1 MKNETMI
8 NENGSKAEST
18 NGAKPAKIL
27 QQMPDFEAM
36 FPIRRYIQDDG
47 SASPD
52 PGLDPALMRRMMA
65 MMIWNR
71 ELDERLTKL
80 QRQGRIG
87 FHIGS
92 VGEEALMIGSAA
104 ATRPNDWVVPC
115 YREAGVAI
123 YRGMNVERLVHNMYG
138 TGEDPIQGRQMP
150 CHYADKEH
158 NFLSISSPVGTQI
171 SQAAGVAWA
180 MKLRKAPDVA
190 VVYFGDGATSQGDF
204 HNGLNFAGVY
214 KVPCVFICRN
224 NQWAI
229 STPFEVQ
236 TASKTIAQKALA
248 YGIAGERVDGNDALA
263 SYTATRDAVER
274 ARRGEGPTLLEMY
287 SYRQG
292 AHSTS
297 DDPRAYRKQEEVDQ
311 WVKKDPLDRFRRYL
325 SNKGLWTDADET
337 AAKDE
342 IIKRLSTAI
351 ERAEK
356 APRPTVDTLF
366 GDVFKEKTAS
376 LREQQA
382 ELEALVA
389 DGYGP
394 PAH

>member
-1 MKNETMI
+1 MKNDTI
-8 NENGSKAEST
+8 TKDAPAGT
-18 NGAKPAKIL
+18 NGTKSAPKIL
-27 QQMPDFEAM
+27 QSVPDFEAM
-36 FPIRRYIQDDG
+36 FPIRSYLKEDG
-47 SASPD
+47 SAAPD
-52 PGLDPALMRRMMA
+52 PQLEPELMRKMMA
-65 MMIWNR
+65 AMIWNR

-104 ATRPNDWVVPC
+104 ATRPNDWIVPC

-123 YRGMNVERLVHNMYG
+123 YRGMSVERLVHNMYG
-138 TGEDPIQGRQMP
+138 TSEDPIQGRQMP
-150 CHYADKEH
+150 CHYSDKEH

-171 SQAAGVAWA
+171 TQAAGVAWA
-180 MKLRKAPDVA
+180 MKLKKTSDVA

-229 STPFEVQ
+229 STPYETQ
-236 TASKTIAQKALA
+236 TAAKTIAQKAVA

-263 SYTATRDAVER
+263 SYAATRDAVER

-297 DDPRAYRKQEEVDQ
+297 DDPRAYRKQEEVDA
-311 WVKKDPLDRFRRYL
+311 WVKKDPIERFKKYL
-325 SNKGLWTDADET
+325 TGRGLWSDADEN
-337 AAKDE
+337 AARND
-342 IIKRLSTAI
+342 IIGRLSQAI

-356 APRPTVDTLF
+356 SPRPPVESLF
-366 GDVFKEKTAS
+366 TDVFKDRPQH
-376 LREQQA
+376 LVEQQA
-382 ELEALVA
+382 ELEELVA
-389 DGYGP
+389 GGYAP
-394 PAH
+394 PQH

>member
-1 MKNETMI
+1 MKNDTTT
-8 NENGSKAEST
+8 NEHATAQT
-18 NGAKPAKIL
+18 NGAKPSSKIL
-27 QQMPDFEAM
+27 HPVPDFEAM
-36 FPIRRYIQDDG
+36 FPIRSYMQEDG
-47 SASPD
+47 SAAPD

-92 VGEEALMIGSAA
+92 IGEEALMIGSAA
-104 ATRPNDWVVPC
+104 AMRPGDWVVPC

-123 YRGMNVERLVHNMYG
+123 YRGMSVEQLVHNMYG
-138 TGEDPIQGRQMP
+138 TAEDPIKGRQMP
-150 CHYADKEH
+150 CHYADREH

-171 SQAAGVAWA
+171 TQAAGVAWA
-180 MKLRKAPDVA
+180 MKIRKSSDVA

-229 STPFEVQ
+229 STPYEVQ
-236 TASKTIAQKALA
+236 TAAKTIAQKALA

-263 SYTATRDAVER
+263 SYTSTRDAIER
-274 ARRGEGPTLLEMY
+274 ARRGEGSTLLEMY

-297 DDPRAYRKQEEVDQ
+297 DDPRAYRKQEEVDV
-311 WVKKDPLDRFRRYL
+311 WMKKDPIDRFRRYL
-325 SNKGLWTDADET
+325 APKGLWSDVDE
-337 AAKDE
+337 ASARSE
-342 IIKRLSTAI
+342 IQQRLSAAI
-351 ERAEK
+351 DAAEK
-356 APRPTVDTLF
+356 AARPDVDSMF
-366 GDVFKEKTAS
+366 SEVFKEKTQA

-394 PAH
+394 PTH

>member
-1 MKNETMI
+1 MKNETLTKDVVAQ
-8 NENGSKAEST
+8 NGSK
-18 NGAKPAKIL
+18 PAQKIL
-27 QQMPDFEAM
+27 QPVPDFEAM
-36 FPIRRYIQDDG
+36 FPIRRYLQDDG
-47 SASPD
+47 SAVQD
-52 PGLDPALMRRMMA
+52 PQLDRELMRRMLT

-104 ATRPNDWVVPC
+104 ATKPNDWIVPC

-123 YRGMNVERLVHNMYG
+123 YRGMSIETMVHNMYG
-138 TGEDPIQGRQMP
+138 TSEDPIQGRQMP

-171 SQAAGVAWA
+171 AQAAGVAWA
-180 MKLRKAPDVA
+180 MKLRKKPDVA

-236 TASKTIAQKALA
+236 TAAKTIAQKSVA

-263 SYTATRDAVER
+263 SYAATRDAVER

-311 WVKKDPLDRFRRYL
+311 WMKKDPIERFKKYL
-325 SNKGLWTDADET
+325 VGRGMWNDADET
-337 AAKDE
+337 AARNDVVQ
-342 IIKRLSTAI
+342 RLSEAI
-351 ERAEK
+351 DRAEK
-356 APRPTVDTLF
+356 APRPTVDSLF
-366 GDVFKEKTAS
+366 GDVFKDKPQH
-376 LREQQA
+376 LVEQQA
-382 ELEALVA
+382 ELEQLVA
-389 DGYGP
+389 EGYAP
-394 PAH
+394 PVH